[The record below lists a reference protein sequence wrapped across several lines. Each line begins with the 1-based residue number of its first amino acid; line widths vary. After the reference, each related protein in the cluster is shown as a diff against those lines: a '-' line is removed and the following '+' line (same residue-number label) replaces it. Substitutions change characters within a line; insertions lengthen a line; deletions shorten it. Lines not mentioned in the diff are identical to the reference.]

1 MIHLEIVGSSASP
14 RADLISRLGLVDSR
28 NGRIGSPSSIYPP
41 STPPSRRDA
50 RIIRIPSSR
59 LKKTPTP
66 TTSRRALKRSTAQQ
80 DSAPLPEPAD
90 EDLPPDYIAS
100 VNNAI
105 ASYNTTPT
113 SSGRSSPT
121 SMDTQSTLSISQGGW
136 TTGNTTERSSLDSS
150 CYSMDEFERQAASTV
165 NQHFEE
171 FESMLFE
178 GPRETVSS
186 VYRECQEWV
195 TQFPH
200 IRVLGKQVMAPKDT
214 GFHFVSPTN
223 TSNSTTP
230 RPSTSG
236 TLDLNLSEHDLSF
249 ASDTQ
254 GLTLSGRK
262 VKATKAPLE
271 VTSMLTA
278 RSHRLDTGSDSHV
291 SSDYDFLH
299 EEIFAQ
305 DGVYEDIIAVDYKNI
320 YEDNMEHKK
329 QITPRRRRV
338 GYPPITPNACV
349 KDSVS
354 SGAFDRLWCEI
365 MSWTQPLIRRYAAEL
380 EAKKQAGDLGHVMIP
395 APPYRASS
403 FVLPMRSPHGMDG
416 QVSFDGMLNVS
427 RMALRNRN
435 PLGMSSGDVGD
446 SSVLGM
452 TAQALAPVQ
461 RGNNSSTNRPATV
474 NPHRWR
480 QSQGRRL
487 DPLPEPSKV
496 QNADEGRSHQPS
508 PQNALRVKQIVPTG
522 PHRLS
527 SPPNPLAGRLPP
539 LESSGVPAHRKTGH
553 RASSAIDNKEGRHLG
568 GRDRSNNAVEVS
580 RPSTTQAFRSDT
592 PFSMSRRSSTP
603 LGQNIPSRQLY
614 LMSGHKALGITG
626 SGLHPSADPTP
637 NILEDQEGPTRE
649 DIHHNQWIP
658 SAPSY
663 TTSFLKRIRMRSL
676 RN

>member
-1 MIHLEIVGSSASP
+1 MEVIRLT
-14 RADLISRLGLVDSR
+14 DLC
-28 NGRIGSPSSIYPP
+28 
-41 STPPSRRDA
+41 
-50 RIIRIPSSR
+50 
-59 LKKTPTP
+59 
-66 TTSRRALKRSTAQQ
+66 
-80 DSAPLPEPAD
+80 LP
-90 EDLPPDYIAS
+90 
-100 VNNAI
+100 VCVRF
-105 ASYNTTPT
+105 SYNTTPT

-150 CYSMDEFERQAASTV
+150 CYSMDEFERRAASTV

-178 GPRETVSS
+178 GHRETGTS

-195 TQFPH
+195 SQFPH
-200 IRVLGKQVMAPKDT
+200 IRVLGKQVMAPRDT
-214 GFHFVSPTN
+214 GFHLVSPTI
-223 TSNSTTP
+223 TSNNTTP
-230 RPSTSG
+230 RPSTTG

-249 ASDTQ
+249 PSDPQ
-254 GLTLSGRK
+254 GLTVSGRK
-262 VKATKAPLE
+262 VKAAKAPLE
-271 VTSMLTA
+271 ITSMLSA
-278 RSHRLDTGSDSHV
+278 QSGRLSGSSHI
-291 SSDYDFLH
+291 SSEYDYLH

-305 DGVYEDIIAVDYKNI
+305 DGVYEEVIAVDYKNI

-365 MSWTQPLIRRYAAEL
+365 MSWAQPLIRRYAAEL
-380 EAKKQAGDLGHVMIP
+380 ESKKQAEDLEHAMIP
-395 APPYRASS
+395 ATPFRASS
-403 FVLPMRSPHGMDG
+403 FVLPIRSHALDG
-416 QVSFDGMLNVS
+416 QVSFDGMLSVS

-435 PLGMSSGDVGD
+435 SLSMGSGEE
-446 SSVLGM
+446 SAMLSLA
-452 TAQALAPVQ
+452 TPALAPVQ
-461 RGNNSSTNRPATV
+461 RPNSNRPATV
-474 NPHRWR
+474 NPYRWR

-487 DPLPEPSKV
+487 DPLPEPSKE
-496 QNADEGRSHQPS
+496 EGRSHQPS
-508 PQNALRVKQIVPTG
+508 PQNALRVKQIMPSG
-522 PHRLS
+522 LHHLS

-539 LESSGVPAHRKTGH
+539 LDSSGVCQPAYRKSGH

-568 GRDRSNNAVEVS
+568 GRDRSNNAVDIS

-603 LGQNIPSRQLY
+603 LGQNNIPNRQLY

-626 SGLHPSADPTP
+626 SGLHPSSDPTP

-658 SAPSY
+658 STPSY
-663 TTSFLKRIRMRSL
+663 TNSFLKRARMRIL